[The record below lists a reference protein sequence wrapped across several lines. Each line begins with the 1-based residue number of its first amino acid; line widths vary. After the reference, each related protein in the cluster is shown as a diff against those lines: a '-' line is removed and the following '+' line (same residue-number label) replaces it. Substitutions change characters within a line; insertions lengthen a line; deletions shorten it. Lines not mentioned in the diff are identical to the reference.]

1 MNSRDLEDSQLQRC
15 VAVARGVTDA
25 ARDQQDAN
33 VFLVAAKVLQS
44 RYAVESGRLFAASE
58 RYFERYP
65 AQRLTSADVVRH
77 HWVVSLPRL
86 RDMLSQ
92 KLERNH

>member
-1 MNSRDLEDSQLQRC
+1 MNSRDLEDSQLERC
-15 VAVARGVTDA
+15 VAAARGATGV

-44 RYAVESGRLFAASE
+44 RYVAESGQLRVASE
-58 RYFERYP
+58 RYFDRHP
-65 AQRLTSADVVRH
+65 AERLTSAEVVRN

-92 KLERNH
+92 KLERNR

>member
-1 MNSRDLEDSQLQRC
+1 MNSRDLEDSQLERC
-15 VAVARGVTDA
+15 VAVARGVTDV

-33 VFLVAAKVLQS
+33 VLLVAAKVLQS
-44 RYAVESGRLFAASE
+44 RYAAESGRLFAASE
-58 RYFERYP
+58 RYFDLHP
-65 AQRLTSADVVRH
+65 AQRLSTAEVVRH

-92 KLERNH
+92 KLERNR